1 MSSPYFFLENNII
14 ENNSIILK
22 GDDFF
27 HLVKVLRAKTGQEV
41 YVSDNA
47 GLKYKTEITYIK
59 KDRAILSITDK
70 AIIKKSLP
78 AITLFLCILKKEAME
93 TAIQKTVE
101 IGIDSITPV
110 ISRRAVFD
118 FKDEKTRQKKLL
130 RWQQI
135 AIEASKQC
143 KRDFKATI
151 NPPENIGSISAS
163 TNGVLYAAFEETGNF
178 GAPHSAF
185 IADRD
190 LLEKHIAKKD
200 CQISYLIGPEGGFE
214 DYEKEILIKNG
225 AVPFN
230 FGKNILRSETA
241 AIYFL
246 SIIDYIIKSSKII

>member
-14 ENNSIILK
+14 ENNSIVIT

-41 YVSDNA
+41 YISDNA

-59 KDRAILSITDK
+59 KDRTILSIKDK
-70 AIIKKSLP
+70 TRVKKP
-78 AITLFLCILKKEAME
+78 APKVVLFLCILKKEAME

-110 ISRRAVFD
+110 ISRRTVFD
-118 FKDEKTRQKKLL
+118 FKDEKTKQKKLL

-135 AIEASKQC
+135 AIEAAKQC
-143 KRDFKATI
+143 KRDFMANI
-151 NPPENIGSISAS
+151 NPPENIESISAVN
-163 TNGVLYAAFEETGNF
+163 NGVLYAAFEETGNF
-178 GAPHSAF
+178 GEPHSAF
-185 IADRD
+185 IAERD
-190 LLEKHIAKKD
+190 LLEKNILKKS

-214 DYEKEILIKNG
+214 DYEKEIIIKNG

-246 SIIDYIIKSSKII
+246 TIIDYFIKSSKII